1 LPNVSYALYMWR
13 WLATGLLLAGAAR
26 AGAADGSAL
35 FAPTLPDSVGDVSR
49 WAIESGQL
57 ESQTESGAYRLYVNP
72 QRLAMYQLM
81 RYRVELRVATSPEEQ
96 RRGSAERV
104 AFIRRPGVREP
115 MVCWERLPGEVTAWR
130 MLTANTAEY
139 RLEMSVLMRVLAAHR
154 AQGASTPDR

>member
-1 LPNVSYALYMWR
+1 MWR

-35 FAPTLPDSVGDVSR
+35 FSPTLPESVGDVSR
-49 WAIESGQL
+49 WAIESGQF

-72 QRLAMYQLM
+72 ERFAIYQLM

-96 RRGSAERV
+96 RRGGAERV

-115 MVCWERLPGEVTAWR
+115 MVCWERLPGEVTTWR
-130 MLTANTAEY
+130 VLSASTAEY
-139 RLEMSVLMRVLAAHR
+139 QIEMNVLMRVLSAHR
-154 AQGASTPDR
+154 AALAASSADR